1 MAVPFSQPE
10 VRQGS
15 RFTRSARS
23 GLLSSRQQR
32 RDALWGAFFIGP
44 QLFGLLAFS
53 LIPVIYAFV
62 LSMLKWDGLG
72 SREFVGF
79 ANFMAEFRDP
89 DFRDALS
96 HTLLY
101 TLIAVPGSVI
111 FSLCLALAVNRVRGK
126 TIYRTIFFLPTIT
139 SSVAVSMVWLWLLNG
154 DFGLINVYL
163 REWFNLNPPN
173 WLVDSTW
180 VIPVVALVSI
190 WAGVGFNMV
199 IFLAGLQ
206 GIPSTY
212 LEAAQIDGASRLRQF
227 FDVTLPLLSP
237 TTFFVTIMSIIASFQ
252 VFDLVYVMTGGG
264 PGTASSTIVF
274 HIYQTAF
281 VDFTFGR
288 SAAAAVV
295 LFFIIMIITLI
306 QFWGQRRWVHYDA

>member
-1 MAVPFSQPE
+1 MAVPFSQPDI
-10 VRQGS
+10 GPALAPKKD
-15 RFTRSARS
+15 ART
-23 GLLSSRQQR
+23 GFFSSRTQR
-32 RDALWGAFFIGP
+32 RDALWGLFFIGP

-72 SREFVGF
+72 SRQFVGF
-79 ANFMAEFRDP
+79 ANFVAEFRDQ

-101 TLIAVPGSVI
+101 TVIAVPGSVI
-111 FSLCLALAVNRVRGK
+111 FALLLALAVNRVSGK

-139 SSVAVSMVWLWLLNG
+139 SSVAVAMVWLWMLNG

-163 REWFNLNPPN
+163 RDWFALNPPN

-206 GIPSTY
+206 GIPATY
-212 LEAAQIDGASRLRQF
+212 LEAAQIDGASKLRQF

-295 LFFIIMIITLI
+295 LFAIIMVVTLV
-306 QFWGQRRWVHYDA
+306 QFWGQRHWVHYDV